1 MSCVTCEGRG
11 FVLET
16 RIINELPYEFILH
29 CECPAG
35 NQWRYNGRTVA
46 NDKSLYFVQSV
57 SFRGGEV
64 DLRDL
69 PKEWQEKKVERQT
82 IKGIMGKIIPESKA
96 NTRPRITPEQAEQ
109 FYL

>member
-1 MSCVTCEGRG
+1 MKCNVCSDLG

-16 RIINELPYEFILH
+16 RIINQFPHEFMLH

-35 NQWRYNGRTVA
+35 NKWRYDGRKITG
-46 NDKSLYFVQSV
+46 DHKSLYFINSV

-64 DLRDL
+64 DIREL
-69 PKEWQEKKVERQT
+69 PKEWQAEKPERKQMS
-82 IKGIMGKIIPESKA
+82 IKGIMDKMLPERK
-96 NTRPRITPEQAEQ
+96 TKPEKYEG